1 MKKITKLLT
10 LSLVLLLLLG
20 TLAACG
26 ATPNSDPAA
35 AKTALE
41 DSGYAV
47 TLVQDGFLD
56 KAALAVFEL
65 AGIDDIEAGVSGT
78 NKDGE
83 HVTIFY
89 FEEAEDAA
97 EEWDDV
103 KKYMN
108 DEKADEEKESEW
120 VIDKSGKMIFFG
132 TKNAIKAAK

>member
-20 TLAACG
+20 TLASCG
-26 ATPNSDPAA
+26 ATPNADPAA
-35 AKTALE
+35 AKKALE
-41 DSGYAV
+41 DNGYTA
-47 TLVQDGFLD
+47 TLVQDSLLD
-56 KAALAVFEL
+56 KAALAVFTL
-65 AGIDDIEAGVSGT
+65 AGIEDIEAVVSGT

-83 HVTIFY
+83 HVTVFY

-103 KKYMN
+103 QKYMN
-108 DEKADEEKESEW
+108 DEKADEEKETEW
-120 VIDKSGKMIFFG
+120 VIEKSGKMIFFG